1 MIGLLMFFVVLGIL
15 VSFHEF
21 GHLIVGKMCGMKID
35 AYSIGFGPKL
45 LKFKF
50 GETEYSLSL
59 IQLGGYIKPAGPS
72 FKEDVD
78 PKDPDKNRYFICKPI
93 WKRALMI
100 LAGPVFNLLLGL
112 ILTMGLIYSSGSAPE
127 TTMAIEEV
135 LENSPAAKAGVQK
148 GDIVIAI
155 DGKNITNWLDITFNV
170 QKNKDKQIALTLK
183 RNGNLLNISVKPE
196 STKEGLIIG
205 ISPVIQQKKVKGLA
219 IVTEGYKRYVVIIR
233 LQVNGMIDLFTGK
246 ISPKNVGGPIT
257 IYKITADATKEGFSM
272 LIGLLIILNIT
283 LGLFNL
289 LPIPALDGGQLQ
301 LLLIEAIM
309 RRPLSKK
316 AQSTIQIVG
325 FIIILL
331 IMLLAMFNDV
341 SRLIHP

>member
-289 LPIPALDGGQLQ
+289 LPIPAFDGGQLQ
-301 LLLIEAIM
+301 LLLIEAII

>member
-170 QKNKDKQIALTLK
+170 QKNKDKEIMLTLK
-183 RNGNLLNISVKPE
+183 RNESLLNISVKPE

-205 ISPVIQQKKVKGLA
+205 ISPVIQQKKVKGFA
-219 IVTEGYKRYVVIIR
+219 IVTEGYKKYAVIIR

-246 ISPKNVGGPIT
+246 ISLKNVGGPIT
-257 IYKITADATKEGFSM
+257 IYKITTDATKEGFSM
-272 LIGLLIILNIT
+272 LIGLLIMLNIT

-316 AQSTIQIVG
+316 AQSTIQIAG